1 MTEICL
7 RAAARRLIVFSRLP
21 QLGQVK
27 TRLAREVGDQSALQ
41 IHMQLLDA
49 TLDLVAQHVP
59 HVPRELRYAGELIV
73 PNDAPNDGPECET
86 ASLLNRLRLA
96 DWMLTPQC
104 GADLGAR
111 MHDALA
117 QALRAGQTPVLIGSD
132 CPVLSADD
140 LEQAFI
146 ALQTADVVFAP
157 AQDGGYALVG
167 LRREAP
173 ELFAQVDWGTERVMS
188 QTLAH
193 AQALGLKVR
202 LLRTVWD
209 VDTPADLRRW
219 RALAPGR
226 SGR

>member
-1 MTEICL
+1 
-7 RAAARRLIVFSRLP
+7 
-21 QLGQVK
+21 
-27 TRLAREVGDQSALQ
+27 VGDQSALQ
-41 IHMQLLDA
+41 IHMQLLNA

-59 HVPRELRYAGELIV
+59 HVPRELRYAGELNG
-73 PNDAPNDGPECET
+73 PHNGLNDGPESEA

-140 LEQAFI
+140 LAQAFI

-173 ELFAQVDWGTERVMS
+173 ELFAQVDWGTEQVMS

>member
-1 MTEICL
+1 MTEVCS

-41 IHMQLLDA
+41 IHMQLLNA

-59 HVPRELRYAGELIV
+59 HVPRELRYAGEL
-73 PNDAPNDGPECET
+73 NGPDSEA

-104 GADLGAR
+104 GSDLGAR

-140 LEQAFI
+140 LAQAFI

-173 ELFAQVDWGTERVMS
+173 ELFAQVDWGTEQVMS

-193 AQALGLKVR
+193 AQALGLTVR

-219 RALAPGR
+219 RALASGC

>member
-1 MTEICL
+1 MTEVCS

-41 IHMQLLDA
+41 IHMQLLNA

-59 HVPRELRYAGELIV
+59 HVPRELRYAGQL
-73 PNDAPNDGPECET
+73 NGPDSEA
-86 ASLLNRLRLA
+86 ASLLNRLRHA

-117 QALRAGQTPVLIGSD
+117 QALRAGQTPVLIGGD

-140 LEQAFI
+140 LAQAFI

-173 ELFAQVDWGTERVMS
+173 ELFAQVDWGTEQVMS

-193 AQALGLKVR
+193 AQALGLTVR

-219 RALAPGR
+219 RALASGC